1 MAPSVFATGT
11 GPRTTASATVVAS
24 VIPAECSIVA
34 ASAVGP
40 SSHGTSKTRWSLAE
54 SIVNPDRAAVF
65 V

>member
-1 MAPSVFATGT
+1 MGT

-24 VIPAECSIVA
+24 VMVPESFIAT

-40 SSHGTSKTRWSLAE
+40 SSHGTEKTRWSLAQ
-54 SIVNPDRAAVF
+54 SVVNPERVAVF